1 MQCCGLSFMLME
13 SFSSIQGFEISF
25 EIRFTT
31 FNQNKMPKYL
41 ENKSLWLLP
50 NLVTLLNLVYL
61 VPIQF

>member
-31 FNQNKMPKYL
+31 FSQNKMSKYL
-41 ENKSLWLLP
+41 ENKSADCYQTWLLCS
-50 NLVTLLNLVYL
+50 
-61 VPIQF
+61 I